1 MKKPSSK
8 KQVISKTIKP
18 KKDKEFYVKPAEF
31 HNAIVA
37 YYDQKNEDIPHILGD
52 MIQKIATKISFLSNF
67 IKYSYKEEMIGDAV
81 VRMISALKRKK
92 YAIEKGNPFSY
103 FTKIA
108 IHAFISRIKKEKQNQ
123 MTLKEYQEEQ
133 YMNLTTSGEAWLK
146 TRAHRA
152 DDMDENDFYYD
163 ANIDD
168 FYNEDA
174 KIPEDENEIVLKIA
188 AEDEI

>member
-1 MKKPSSK
+1 MKKPLS
-8 KQVISKTIKP
+8 IKP
-18 KKDKEFYVKPAEF
+18 KKDKEFYVKPSEF
-31 HNAIVA
+31 HDAIVD
-37 YYDQKNEDIPHILGD
+37 YYAQTNEDIPHILGD

-123 MTLKEYQEEQ
+123 ITLKAYQEEQ
-133 YMNLTTSGEAWLK
+133 YFNITSSSDAWQK
-146 TRAHRA
+146 TRRQHT
-152 DDMDENDFYYD
+152 DDMDENDFYYE
-163 ANIDD
+163 ANTDD

-174 KIPEDENEIVLKIA
+174 SAIEENDGAIKAAVKDEV
-188 AEDEI
+188 

>member
-1 MKKPSSK
+1 MKKQLSP
-8 KQVISKTIKP
+8 KP
-18 KKDKEFYVKPAEF
+18 KKNKEFYVKPAEF
-31 HNAIVA
+31 HDAIVS
-37 YYDQKNEDIPHILGD
+37 YYNQTEENIPHILGD
-52 MIQKIATKISFLSNF
+52 MIQKIATKISFLPNF

-92 YAIEKGNPFSY
+92 YALEKGNPFSY

-123 MTLKEYQEEQ
+123 LTLKAYQEEQ
-133 YMNLTTSGEAWLK
+133 YLNLTTSGDAWSK
-146 TRAHRA
+146 TRRQRT

-168 FYNEDA
+168 LYNEDII
-174 KIPEDENEIVLKIA
+174 KPEEENEIVIKIA
-188 AEDEI
+188 ADDEI

>member
-1 MKKPSSK
+1 MKKQSS
-8 KQVISKTIKP
+8 TKP

-31 HNAIVA
+31 HDAIVA
-37 YYDQKNEDIPHILGD
+37 YYAQTGEDIPHILGD
-52 MIQKIATKISFLSNF
+52 MIQKIATKISFLPNF

-123 MTLKEYQEEQ
+123 ITLKEYQEEQ
-133 YMNLTTSGEAWLK
+133 YLNLTTSGDAWLK
-146 TRAHRA
+146 TRKQRT

-168 FYNEDA
+168 FYNEA
-174 KIPEDENEIVLKIA
+174 EATQEEENDIVIKIA
-188 AEDEI
+188 AEDEV

>member
-1 MKKPSSK
+1 MKKPLSP
-8 KQVISKTIKP
+8 KP

-31 HNAIVA
+31 HDAIVD
-37 YYDQKNEDIPHILGD
+37 YYAQANEDIPHILGD

-123 MTLKEYQEEQ
+123 LTLKAYQEEQ
-133 YMNLTTSGEAWLK
+133 YFNLTSSNDSWQK
-146 TRAHRA
+146 TRRQRT

-168 FYNEDA
+168 LYNEDA
-174 KIPEDENEIVLKIA
+174 ATEENEIVIKIA
-188 AEDEI
+188 AEDEV